1 MAQNFRDPYVLLGV
15 DRSSTDT
22 QIKRAYR
29 KLAREFHPDVNR
41 GNDQAEARFQEIA
54 RAYES
59 ISTEENRIK
68 WSAEFEHDRLTD
80 SFPDLDSQEFTKNNG
95 HNNNYDPAAARGHQ
109 NAAKTPIQ
117 EKISKTV
124 NITFQQAFNGLQ
136 TEINVESE
144 DVCSVCAGSGAEPGS
159 SPRVCDTCQGSGKHK
174 VGRVVNVCSNCNGKG
189 LIIENPCANCIDGK
203 TKEKR
208 PYILKIPA
216 GVSNDYIMRLEVP
229 QRGAVMPPIIEIKIE
244 VEESAIFKRSMP
256 DSADLVINVPISYSE
271 AALGASIKIPTPTK
285 VIALKVPPGTPP
297 GKPFRI
303 SGQGMPKVGNKNN
316 ERGNLYVQT
325 QIIVPDQL
333 DSKQQEIITE
343 LRRYDDPN
351 LRQVLF
357 NPNIHDHK
365 KEQ

>member
-1 MAQNFRDPYVLLGV
+1 MAQAFRDPYVLLGV

-41 GNDQAEARFQEIA
+41 GDSQAEARFQEIA

-80 SFPDLDSQEFTKNNG
+80 SFPDLDTEQFTKNG
-95 HNNNYDPAAARGHQ
+95 SKDHYDSSGSREQQSSARS
-109 NAAKTPIQ
+109 PIQ
-117 EKISKTV
+117 EKISKTF
-124 NITFQQAFNGLQ
+124 NITFQQAFNGMQ

-144 DVCSVCAGSGAEPGS
+144 DICSVCAGSGAEAGS
-159 SPRVCDTCQGSGKHK
+159 SPRVCDTCHGSGKHK
-174 VGRVVNVCSNCNGKG
+174 VGRVVNICSNCDGKG
-189 LIIENPCANCIDGK
+189 LIIETPCRACIDGK

-216 GVSNDYIMRLEVP
+216 GVSDNYTMRLEVP
-229 QRGAVMPPIIEIKIE
+229 QRGSILPPIIEIKIE

-256 DSADLVINVPISYSE
+256 DSSDLVINVPISYSE

-303 SGQGMPKVGNKNN
+303 SGQGMPKVGGKNG

-325 QIIVPDQL
+325 QIIVPENL
-333 DSKQQEIITE
+333 DLKQKEIINE
-343 LRRYDDPN
+343 LKKYDDPG
-351 LRQVLF
+351 LRQPLF
-357 NPNIHDHK
+357 NPNLNNDK
-365 KEQ
+365 KEQE